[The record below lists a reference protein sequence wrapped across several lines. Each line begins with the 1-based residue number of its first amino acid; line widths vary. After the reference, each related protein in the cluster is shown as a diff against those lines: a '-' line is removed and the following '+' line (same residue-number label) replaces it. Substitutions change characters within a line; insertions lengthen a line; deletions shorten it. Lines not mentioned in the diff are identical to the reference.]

1 MIRERV
7 NLPSGRIG
15 IVPNEKQKLSGNDK
29 KLIREINDI
38 VEKKKT
44 ERINNKKKI
53 KKIKIAAFLAFLVIC
68 ALALYLYFNQY
79 L

>member
-7 NLPSGRIG
+7 NLPSGRVG
-15 IVPNEKQKLSGNDK
+15 IVPKEKQKLSGNDK

-44 ERINNKKKI
+44 ERVNKEKKI